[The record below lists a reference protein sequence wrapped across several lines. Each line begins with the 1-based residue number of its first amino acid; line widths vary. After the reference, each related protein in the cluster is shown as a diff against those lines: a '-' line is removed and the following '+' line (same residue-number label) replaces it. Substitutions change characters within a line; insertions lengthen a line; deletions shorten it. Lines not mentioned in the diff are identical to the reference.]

1 MKKILFCF
9 LLIQI
14 YTPMTAQHF
23 SEEIEQQIDW
33 LLKEMTIQEKLGQMN
48 QLSADNMEVN
58 YDLIRR
64 GMAGSVLSI
73 TDPAVANKAQQIA
86 MEESRMGI
94 PIIIGRDVIH
104 GFKTIFPIP
113 LGQAASFDPD
123 IVEEAARTA
132 AVEASEVG
140 IRWTFAPMVDI
151 TRDPRW
157 GRVAESPGED
167 PFLAS
172 RMAVAMVKG
181 FQGKDLS
188 NPTSLAASAKHF
200 AGYGA
205 AEGGR
210 DYNSTYIPERQ
221 MRNLYLK
228 PFEAAVKE
236 AGLATIMSA
245 FHANDGI
252 PATGDKHLLKS
263 ILRDEWGFDGFVVS
277 DWASVDEM
285 VVHGYSQ
292 NRSQAANQAIEA
304 GIDMEMVSGTFVEH
318 GEKLVR
324 QGSLSMEDLNNAVS
338 NILRVKFRLG
348 LFENPY
354 VEEDRDSKF
363 YHTEHLALAKKAAE
377 ESFVL
382 LKNQEETLPLKN
394 IKTLAVFGPLS
405 DAPHEQLGTWVFDGE
420 KDHTITPLDALKTMY
435 GEQVEILHHPGLKFS
450 RDKDT
455 TSFVK
460 MRKLA
465 AAADAIV
472 VFLGEESILSG
483 EAHSLS
489 NLRLQGAQ
497 SKMLKELAALNKPL
511 VSVFLAGRPLEIEKE
526 VELSDAVIYAW
537 HPGTMGG
544 PAIADVLFGKSSPSG
559 KLPMTFP
566 KNVGQ
571 IPIYYSHENTGRPA
585 TDNEMLIDEIPVE
598 ASQTSLGNRSFY
610 LDSGH
615 EPLFPFGHGLTYTTF
630 EYGRIEL
637 LEDVL
642 QKDGILKV
650 GVTLKNTGKAMAT
663 EVVQLYTR
671 DLYASVIRP
680 VKELKDFKR
689 ITLAPG
695 EETVVHF
702 ELNIRSLA
710 FWNRDMEEVVEPGE
724 YELWLGGSS
733 DTTEKVNFQVK

>member
-1 MKKILFCF
+1 MKRILFWL

-14 YTPMTAQHF
+14 YKPMIAQH
-23 SEEIEQQIDW
+23 SPEEIELQIDR
-33 LLKEMTIQEKLGQMN
+33 LLKEMTLKEKLGQMN

-58 YDLIRR
+58 YTLIRK

-73 TDPAVANKAQQIA
+73 TDPAVANKAQKIA
-86 MEESRMGI
+86 VEESRMGI

-113 LGQAASFDPD
+113 LGQAASFNPK
-123 IVEEAARTA
+123 IVEKAARVA

-167 PFLAS
+167 PLLAS

-181 FQGKDLS
+181 FQGEDLS

-228 PFEAAVKE
+228 PFEAAVRE
-236 AGLATIMSA
+236 ADLATIMSA

-252 PATGDKHLLKS
+252 PATGDKHLLKD
-263 ILRDEWGFDGFVVS
+263 ILRKEWGFDGFVVS

-292 NRSQAANQAIEA
+292 NRAQAAAQAIEA

-318 GEKLVR
+318 GEELVR
-324 QGSLSMEDLNNAVS
+324 KNRLSIKDLDNAVR
-338 NILRVKFRLG
+338 NILRVKFRLN
-348 LFENPY
+348 LFESPY
-354 VEEDRDSKF
+354 VEEERESAF
-363 YHTEHLALAKKAAE
+363 YKDEHLALAKKAAE

-382 LKNQEETLPLKN
+382 LKNKDKILPLKN

-420 KDHTITPLDALKTMY
+420 KEHTRTPLDALKSMY
-435 GEQVEILHHPGLKFS
+435 GEQVEILHHSGLEFS

-455 TSFVK
+455 SSFAK
-460 MRKLA
+460 IRRIA
-465 AAADAIV
+465 GAADAII

-497 SKMLKELAALNKPL
+497 TALLRELAASGKPL
-511 VSVFLAGRPLEIEKE
+511 VSIFMAGRPLEIEEE
-526 VELSDAVIYAW
+526 VALSDAVVYAW

-585 TDNEMLIDEIPVE
+585 TENEILLDEIPVE

-615 EPLFPFGHGLTYTTF
+615 EPLFPFGYGLSYTSF
-630 EYGRIEL
+630 EYGKIKIQ
-637 LEDVL
+637 EDVL
-642 QKDGILKV
+642 QKDGVLKAA
-650 GVTLKNTGKAMAT
+650 VTLKNTGKTTAT

-680 VKELKDFKR
+680 LKELKDFKR
-689 ITLAPG
+689 VTLAPG
-695 EETVVHF
+695 EQTEVHF
-702 ELNIRSLA
+702 ELPVRKLA
-710 FWNRDMEEVVEPGE
+710 FWNRQMKEVVEPGE
-724 YELWLGGSS
+724 FELWLGGSS
-733 DTTEKVNFQVK
+733 DTKDKVSFQVK